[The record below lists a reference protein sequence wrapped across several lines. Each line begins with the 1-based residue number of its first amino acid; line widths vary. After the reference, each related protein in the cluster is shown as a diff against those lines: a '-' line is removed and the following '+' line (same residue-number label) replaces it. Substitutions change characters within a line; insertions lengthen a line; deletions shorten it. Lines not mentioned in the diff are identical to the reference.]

1 MHFSDISTF
10 GYVFMFTYPLPI
22 ECTISKI
29 CCRDTLSCSTEFHA
43 PKIAAAIPNNS
54 SFSACCDTVICW
66 IASLNIGCDRIN
78 WLILEQEGKY
88 SDVVYELISEGTVD
102 TELLGFE

>member
-1 MHFSDISTF
+1 
-10 GYVFMFTYPLPI
+10 MFTYPLPI

-88 SDVVYELISEGTVD
+88 SDVVYELISEGTLD
-102 TELLGFE
+102 TEQLAFE